1 MATSRTA
8 PRRRFLPAFLTIA
21 LIVPL
26 AFSLGSARAA
36 PTELFFSEYI
46 EGTSNN
52 KALEIFNGTGAP
64 INLAA
69 NGYSV
74 QMFFNGNPAA
84 GLTIPLTGTVAS
96 GDVYVVAQALA
107 SPVIIAQAD
116 QTQGSG
122 WFNGDDAVLLLKG
135 ATVID
140 SIGQRGFDPGTEWG
154 TGLTSTADNTLRR
167 KAAIEAGDPDP
178 NDVFDPAV
186 QWDGFATDDF
196 TGLGSH
202 AVVTDA
208 APQVTATTPTAG
220 AANVTV
226 GSDITVTFSEPVSV
240 AGAWF
245 TISCTSSGAHTAVAS
260 GGPVTFTLNPDVSFV
275 QDETCTVTI
284 AGSQVSDV
292 DVDDPPDMMT
302 GNVVWSFTTLGPP
315 ARIHQ
320 IQGAAHRSPLA
331 GHAVSSVPGIVTAK
345 VLTGFFLE
353 DPAPDSSPATSEGLF
368 VFGSAAAGEVTVG
381 DSIRVAGIVTEFR
394 PGGATGNNLTQ
405 TEITAPDVEVLS
417 SGNPLPGPGLIGK
430 GGRIPPDE
438 IIDNDSTGDAEVS
451 GVFDPAQDGLD
462 FYESFESMRAQV
474 NKAWVVGPTND
485 FGEIPIVG
493 DSADRAGIMTSRGGV
508 VIRPNDFNPERIHL
522 DDRLMPVPDLNVGDR
537 FRTPVVGVVDYSF
550 GNFKLDVS
558 EPFTTVSG
566 GLEREVARVAGPG
579 ELAVATFNVENLDPD
594 DSNMKFAD
602 LAELIVDNLAS
613 PDIVALEEIQDNN
626 GPTNDGTTAADETLA
641 ELIAAISAAGGPA
654 YDYRQINPVNNADG
668 GEPGGNIRVG
678 FIFRTDRGLSFVDR
692 PGGTSTAA
700 TGVVAGADGPELT
713 FSPGR
718 VDPTN
723 TAFTNS
729 RKPLAGEFL
738 WRGTTIFA
746 IANHFNSKGG
756 DDPLFGRF
764 QPPNRVT
771 ETQRHAQ
778 AQVVNSF
785 VDSILALDANANVI
799 VLGDLNDFEFS
810 ETLAILEGG
819 VLDNLVLS
827 LRRPERYTYVF
838 EGNSQVLDHILAS
851 RKLYR
856 TLSAYDV
863 VHVNAEFADQASDH
877 DPQVAR
883 FEIED

>member
-8 PRRRFLPAFLTIA
+8 PGRRFLPAILAIA

-26 AFSLGSARAA
+26 VFSLGSARAA

-64 INLAA
+64 IDLAA
-69 NGYSV
+69 NGYSI
-74 QMFFNGNPAA
+74 QMFFNGSGAA
-84 GLTIPLTGTVAS
+84 GLTIGLTGTVAA
-96 GDVYVVAQALA
+96 GDVYVVAHSAA
-107 SPVIIAQAD
+107 SPTILAQAD
-116 QTQGSG
+116 QTSGAG

-140 SIGQRGFDPGTEWG
+140 SIGERGFDPGTEWG

-167 KAAIEAGDPDP
+167 KSAIEAGDPDP

-196 TGLGSH
+196 TGLGAH
-202 AVVTDA
+202 VVSTDA
-208 APQVTATTPTAG
+208 APQVSSTTPAAG
-220 AANVTV
+220 ATNVTV
-226 GSDITVTFSEPVSV
+226 DSNVTVTFSEPVTVS
-240 AGAWF
+240 GSWF
-245 TISCTSSGAHTAVAS
+245 SISCTTSGAHAAAAS
-260 GGPVTFTLNPDVSFV
+260 GGPVTFTLDPSADFV

-284 AGSQVSDV
+284 VGAQVSDN
-292 DVDDPPDMMT
+292 DADDPPDTMT
-302 GNVVWSFTTLGPP
+302 GNAMWSFTTVGPP
-315 ARIHQ
+315 ARIHD
-320 IQGAAHRSPLA
+320 IQGAAHRSPLE

-345 VLTGFFLE
+345 VSNGFFFE
-353 DPAPDSSPATSEGLF
+353 DPNPDASSATSEGLF
-368 VFGSAAAGEVTVG
+368 VFGTAAAGAVAVG
-381 DSIRVAGIVTEFR
+381 DAVEVAGFVTEFR
-394 PGGATGNNLTQ
+394 PGDATGSNLTQ
-405 TEITAPDVEVLS
+405 TELTSPEVEVLS
-417 SGNPLPGPGLIGK
+417 SGNALPGPGLIGK
-430 GGRIPPDE
+430 RGRIPPDE
-438 IIDNDSTGDAEVS
+438 IIDNDSTGDAEVG

-462 FYESFESMRAQV
+462 FYESLESMRVRV
-474 NKAWVVGPTND
+474 NNAWVVGPTNAFD
-485 FGEIPIVG
+485 EIPIVG
-493 DSADRAGIMTSRGGV
+493 DNAERAGIMTNRGGV
-508 VIRPNDFNPERIHL
+508 VIRAKDFNPERIHL
-522 DDRLMPVPDLNVGDR
+522 DNRLMPVPALNVGDR
-537 FRTPVVGVVDYSF
+537 FTTPVVGIVDYSF
-550 GNFKLDVS
+550 ANFKLDVS
-558 EPFTTVSG
+558 EPFATVSG
-566 GLEREVARVAGPG
+566 GLEREVASDVGAD
-579 ELAVATFNVENLDPD
+579 ELSVATFNVENLDPND
-594 DSNMKFAD
+594 DAAKFAR
-602 LAELIVDNLAS
+602 LAALIVNNLKS

-626 GPTNDGTTAADETLA
+626 GPVNDAVTDASLTLTT
-641 ELIAAISAAGGPA
+641 LIAAIQAAGGPL
-654 YDYRQINPVNNADG
+654 YDFRQIDPVDDQDG

-700 TGVVAGADGPELT
+700 TGVVAGPDGPQLT

-723 TAFTNS
+723 PAFTNS
-729 RKPLAGEFL
+729 RKPLAAEFR
-738 WRGTTIFA
+738 WRGETIFA

-771 ETQRHAQ
+771 ETQRHQQ

-785 VDSILALDANANVI
+785 VDSILALDANAKVL

-856 TLSAYDV
+856 TLAAYDI

-883 FEIED
+883 FDLGG

>member
-1 MATSRTA
+1 MATSRSA

-26 AFSLGSARAA
+26 ALSLGSARAA

-64 INLAA
+64 IDLAA
-69 NGYSV
+69 NGYSI
-74 QMFFNGNPAA
+74 QMFFNGNAAA
-84 GLTIPLTGTVAS
+84 GLTIGLTGTVAA
-96 GDVYVVAQALA
+96 GDVYVVAQSAA
-107 SPVIIAQAD
+107 SPTILAQAD
-116 QTQGSG
+116 QTNGAG
-122 WFNGDDAVLLLKG
+122 WFNGDDAVALLKG
-135 ATVID
+135 STVVD
-140 SIGQRGFDPGTEWG
+140 SIGQRGVDPGTEWG

-178 NDVFDPAV
+178 NDAFDPAV

-196 TGLGSH
+196 TGLGAHIVS
-202 AVVTDA
+202 TDA
-208 APQVTATTPTAG
+208 APQVLSATPAAG
-220 AANVTV
+220 ATNVAVDANV
-226 GSDITVTFSEPVSV
+226 TVTFSEPVTVS
-240 AGAWF
+240 GSWF
-245 TISCTSSGAHTAVAS
+245 SISCTTSGAHAAAVG
-260 GGPVTFTLNPDVSFV
+260 GGPVTFTLDPSADFV
-275 QDETCTVTI
+275 QDETCTVTVVG
-284 AGSQVSDV
+284 AQVSDN
-292 DVDDPPDMMT
+292 DTDDPPDTMS
-302 GNVVWSFTTLGPP
+302 GNAVWSFTTVGPP
-315 ARIHQ
+315 ARIHD
-320 IQGAAHRSPLA
+320 IQGAAHRSPLE

-345 VLTGFFLE
+345 VSNGFFFE
-353 DPAPDSSPATSEGLF
+353 DPNPDSNSATSEGLF
-368 VFGSAAAGEVTVG
+368 VFGTAAADAVLVG
-381 DSIRVAGIVTEFR
+381 DAVEVAGFVTEFR
-394 PGGATGNNLTQ
+394 PGGATGSNLTQ
-405 TEITAPDVEVLS
+405 TELTSPVVAVLS
-417 SGNPLPGPGLIGK
+417 GGNALPGPGLIGK

-451 GVFDPAQDGLD
+451 GVFDPGQDGLD
-462 FYESFESMRAQV
+462 FYESFESMRVQV

-508 VIRPNDFNPERIHL
+508 VVRPNDFNPERIHL

-537 FRTPVVGVVDYSF
+537 FRTPVVGILDYSF

-558 EPFTTVSG
+558 EPFSTVSG
-566 GLEREVARVAGPG
+566 GLEREVAKDAGAN
-579 ELAVATFNVENLDPD
+579 ELSVATFNVENLDPG
-594 DSNMKFAD
+594 DSDAKFAE
-602 LAELIVDNLAS
+602 LAELIVGNLRS

-626 GPTNDGTTAADETLA
+626 GPTNDGTTAAAQTLA
-641 ELIAAISAAGGPA
+641 QLIAAISTAGGPA

-700 TGVVAGADGPELT
+700 TGVVSGPDGPQLT

-723 TAFTNS
+723 PAFNAS
-729 RKPLAGEFL
+729 RKPLAAEFL
-738 WRGTTIFA
+738 WRGETIFA

-771 ETQRHAQ
+771 EVQRHQQ
-778 AQVVNSF
+778 AQVVNTF
-785 VDSILALDANANVI
+785 VDSILALDATAKVL

-827 LRRPERYTYVF
+827 VRRPERYTYVF

-856 TLSAYDV
+856 TLAAYDV

-883 FEIED
+883 FELDD